1 MPQAEAAAD
10 EIEID
15 IDECYLSEIDGP
27 SKPADIVELSE
38 CDSTPSTIKDLFPNP
53 PTKTAPSAEKLV
65 EVDLFARKPTSR
77 GKHPSNYRT
86 LKSGKRVELPH
97 KVRTSVA
104 AKKNAL
110 VAPTKTLREVVEK
123 VKGAANKPSSTAFVP
138 SEEEKRFAVKSK
150 EAPEPHAPVVS
161 HQPCVNEPHA
171 PAVSHQPFV
180 NKPRASAPSHQPF
193 VNKPRASVPSHQP
206 VARQQRVSVSRQ
218 QTLVNEPPALVAS
231 APALTATVA
240 KPSTKYVIPRRPP
253 PQPQQTTTKTPTYE
267 QLLVLHQK
275 KIDKT
280 RRKNRNRRL
289 RNKRDR
295 NLLNH
300 LLSQQ
305 Q

>member
-15 IDECYLSEIDGP
+15 IDECYLLEIDGP
-27 SKPADIVELSE
+27 SKPADTVELSE

-53 PTKTAPSAEKLV
+53 PTKTAPPAEKLV

-97 KVRTSVA
+97 TVQTSVV

-110 VAPTKTLREVVEK
+110 VTPTKTLREVVEK
-123 VKGAANKPSSTAFVP
+123 VKGASNKPSSTAFVP
-138 SEEEKRFAVKSK
+138 SEEEKRFAEKSK
-150 EAPEPHAPVVS
+150 EAPEPHS
-161 HQPCVNEPHA
+161 A

-180 NKPRASAPSHQPF
+180 SKLR
-193 VNKPRASVPSHQP
+193 VSVPSHQP
-206 VARQQRVSVSRQ
+206 IAKQQRVSVSRQ
-218 QTLVNEPPALVAS
+218 PPLVNEPPVLVAS

-267 QLLVLHQK
+267 QLLALHQK
-275 KIDKT
+275 KIAKT
-280 RRKNRNRRL
+280 RRKNHNRRL